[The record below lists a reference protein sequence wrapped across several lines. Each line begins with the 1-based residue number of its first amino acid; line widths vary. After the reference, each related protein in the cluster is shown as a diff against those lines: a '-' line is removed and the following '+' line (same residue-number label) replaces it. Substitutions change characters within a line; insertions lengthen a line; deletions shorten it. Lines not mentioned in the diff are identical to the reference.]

1 MLFNSLSYLVFFP
14 AVFLLYWRASHK
26 FRLPLLIV
34 ASYIFYMSWKP
45 VYGLLLFGLTVF
57 NFVAGRKLSKAVA
70 RKRQPRARNWLIA
83 GIGVNLLVLGYFK
96 YALFACDVFNK
107 STNALGLHLT
117 PSLLN
122 IVLPLGISFFVFEF
136 IHYLADVY
144 KGGEPILSFA
154 KFNLFASF
162 FPTQIAGP
170 IKRYEDFTPQ
180 IDAPKTLD
188 LKTFDEGFGL
198 IIHGLFK
205 KVILADT
212 LSIVSQTVFPH
223 PEYLTNFD
231 CWLGVYAFAFQIY
244 YDFSGYTDIAR
255 GSAKLLGYNIP
266 INFNAPYMAQSIT
279 DFWHRWHI
287 SLSTWLRD
295 YLFIPMGG
303 SRKGLT
309 ATCRNLLVT
318 MLLGG
323 LWHGAAWHFV
333 IWGAYQGLLLLG
345 HRIWCIMANKI
356 TAKSE
361 AIAQLR
367 DSATYKIIAT
377 VCTFHLVCLG
387 WVLFRSEDMRLAN
400 LVLRK
405 ILFLEPFDQ
414 RTSYFALS
422 LPTLHSHIIFQFIIP
437 VLIAMPILHYFISKP
452 KWIER
457 LLPSMNRRPIFGA
470 VYLAVLICLLMV
482 FSPETTP
489 KFIYFQF

>member
-14 AVFLLYWRASHK
+14 AVFLLYWWAPQK
-26 FRLPLLIV
+26 FRVPLLIV
-34 ASYIFYMSWKP
+34 ASYLFYMSWKP
-45 VYGLLLFGLTVF
+45 IYGLLLFGLTAF
-57 NFVAGRKLSKAVA
+57 NFIIGRKLSKVVA
-70 RKRQPRARNWLIA
+70 RNLPTRSRNLLVLGVA
-83 GIGVNLLVLGYFK
+83 VNLLVLGYFK
-96 YALFACDVFNK
+96 YALFSCDILGKMTAVF
-107 STNALGLHLT
+107 GLNLT
-117 PSLLN
+117 PAALN

-144 KGGEPILSFA
+144 KGGEPIRSFA

-170 IKRYEDFTPQ
+170 IKRYEDFAPQ
-180 IDAPKTLD
+180 IDQPKRFD
-188 LKTFDEGFGL
+188 LATFDEGVAL
-198 IIHGLFK
+198 ITHGLFK

-255 GSAKLLGYNIP
+255 GSAQLLGYKIP
-266 INFNAPYMAQSIT
+266 INFNAPYMAQSVT

-303 SRKGLT
+303 SRGGLT

-318 MLLGG
+318 MILGG

-333 IWGAYQGLLLLG
+333 IWGAYQGVLLLA
-345 HRIWCIMANKI
+345 HRIWCLVA
-356 TAKSE
+356 AKSE
-361 AIAQLR
+361 SLMQIR
-367 DSATYKIIAT
+367 SSVIYKIIAT
-377 VCTFHLVCLG
+377 VCSFHLVCLG

-405 ILFLEPFDQ
+405 VLFLEALDRQ
-414 RTSYFALS
+414 TSYFALS
-422 LPTLHSHIIFQFIIP
+422 LPTLHSHIIFQFIVP
-437 VLIAMPILHYFISKP
+437 VLIAMPVLHYLISKP
-452 KWIER
+452 KWTEN
-457 LLPSMNRRPIFGA
+457 LLPSMKRQPIFGA
-470 VYLAVLICLLMV
+470 VYLAVLICLLLV